1 VSSDQVDITGLT
13 FAPAPPTTNVTLG
26 AIAITL
32 KGRLRNQAGENLAV
46 TRTVSQIVNIRSPKA
61 GN

>member
-1 VSSDQVDITGLT
+1 
-13 FAPAPPTTNVTLG
+13 
-26 AIAITL
+26 L
-32 KGRLRNQAGENLAV
+32 KGRLRNRAGENLAV